1 MSMMFL
7 AAMMMAQAPA
17 AAQPAPA
24 QAPAAKK
31 HKPAQI
37 CEDVE
42 LTGSRAKRHICHDS
56 NVDVGSLEGVSH
68 SIGGKGKMDQ
78 QDGQSAG
85 GPGGFS

>member
-42 LTGSRAKRHICHDS
+42 LTGSRAKRRICHDP
-56 NVDVGSLEGVSH
+56 NVDAGTLMGVSH
-68 SIGGKGKMDQ
+68 SVGGKGKIDQ
-78 QDGQSAG
+78 QDGQPAG
-85 GPGGFS
+85 GPGGSI